1 MFIIEVIPLVT
12 LPPQVPQLLSY
23 FFSKTLLRGSIVEVL
38 IGNRKVSAI
47 VTSSAPIEDNKI
59 SLKKSGFQLK
69 KVSSIVSE
77 ESRLTDVQFKIASW
91 LSKNYY
97 TSPGLSFKTLLP
109 HFFLNTRYPFSYP
122 KIEVKESKASSVIPE
137 LLLINAKKIIEE
149 LKSKI
154 PKIISRGQQVLI
166 IVPEIFVAKYFYD
179 ILAGYYEAALIYSKI
194 GLKQSYKDWLR
205 ISLGNAEVI
214 IGTRQAL
221 FAPFSNLG
229 LVIMED
235 PANMAYK
242 SDMSPKY
249 NTRDL
254 ALKISELY
262 SANILFIS
270 QIPDIIGY
278 YFSKNSFYKIENKK
292 SVSKIDIKIEDMSL
306 EKKSG
311 NFSIFSRELANT
323 INRCVL
329 ENKKILLFSTRKGFS
344 GYMICENC
352 SFYFKCPQCSV
363 ALRLHKLPE
372 QMLICHRC
380 SFSQKVSES
389 CSNCYSYKLK
399 GGGFAGSEK
408 IKNELDLL
416 LKNRSINRPIFILD
430 SSVTQKS
437 KQELDLIKEMAESES
452 FICIATQAIFSH
464 RFNLKF
470 DIVGITNLDGL
481 TTNPDFKTE
490 EELFIQFEK
499 LLDFEPEKVIIQT
512 FNPESPIIKSLIPR
526 NFSEFYDSELR
537 ARKLFMY
544 PPFTRLVKLS
554 FSAHDRSKASYE
566 ARVLDEKLKMILIQQ
581 KLGDRVKILGSSPA
595 FIEKENNLYIYNI
608 ILKFSPEFSIDE
620 VIRFV
625 PSGWSVDIDPRS
637 IL

>member
-1 MFIIEVIPLVT
+1 MYVIEVIPLIT

-23 FFSKTLLRGSIVEVL
+23 FFNKTLPRGSIVEVL
-38 IGNRKVSAI
+38 IGNRKVLAV
-47 VTSSAPIEDNKI
+47 VTSSIPIEDRKI

-69 KVSSIVSE
+69 KISSIISE
-77 ESRLTDVQFKIASW
+77 EPKLTDLQFKIASW

-97 TSPGLSFKTLLP
+97 TAPGLSFKTLLP
-109 HFFLNTRYPFSYP
+109 HFFLNPKYQFSYP
-122 KIEVKESKASSVIPE
+122 KIVVKDNKLSPVSPK
-137 LLLINAKKIIEE
+137 LLLINAKKVIDE

-154 PKIISRGQQVLI
+154 PKFLSRGQQVLI
-166 IVPEIFVAKYFYD
+166 IVPEISVAQYFYE
-179 ILAGYYEAALIYSKI
+179 ILAGYYETALIHSKI
-194 GLKQSYKDWLR
+194 GVKQNYKDWLR
-205 ISLGNAEVI
+205 ISSGNAEVI

-229 LVIMED
+229 LVIVED
-235 PANMAYK
+235 QANMAYK
-242 SDMSPKY
+242 SEMSPKY

-262 SANILFIS
+262 SADILFIS
-270 QIPDIIGY
+270 QIPDITSY
-278 YFSKNSFYKIENKK
+278 YFAKNGLYLLEDKK
-292 SVSKIDIKIEDMSL
+292 ATHKIDTKIEDMSL
-306 EKKSG
+306 EIKSG
-311 NFSIFSRELANT
+311 NFSIFSRELVNSIDKYA
-323 INRCVL
+323 I

-344 GYMICENC
+344 SYMICENC
-352 SFYFKCPQCSV
+352 GFYFKCPQCSI

-380 SFSQKVSES
+380 SFGQKVPES

-416 LKNRSINRPIFILD
+416 LKNRGINKPIFVLD
-430 SSVTQKS
+430 SSVIQKS
-437 KQELDLIKEMAESES
+437 KQELDLIKEMADSDS

-470 DIVGITNLDGL
+470 DIIGITNLDGL

-499 LLDFEPEKVIIQT
+499 LIDFEPEKVIIQT
-512 FNPESPIIKSLIPR
+512 FNSESSIINPLISR
-526 NFSEFYDSELR
+526 NFSEFYDKELR

-544 PPFTRLVKLS
+544 PPFARLVKLS
-554 FSAHDRSKASYE
+554 FSAYDKSKASYE
-566 ARVLDEKLKMILIQQ
+566 ARVLDEKLKMVLIQK
-581 KLGDRVKILGSSPA
+581 KLGDKVKILGSSPA
-595 FIEKENNLYIYNI
+595 FIEKEKNRYIYNI
-608 ILKFSPEFSIDE
+608 ILKFSPEFRIDE
-620 VIRFV
+620 IIDFV
-625 PSGWSVDIDPRS
+625 PSSWSVDIDPKS